1 MMDRIDEPSLLEQL
15 KSAALQRGLIDPHT
29 PIGPAEAFSLVR
41 DMPYQRASDRRPETL
56 IAEWRG
62 TCSGKHYL
70 LRDLFAELGY
80 PSHVMACT
88 SVQELTADQVPTEL
102 HDLWSA
108 ADGRFV
114 DVHNYLVLELPASD
128 MIVDATW
135 PLASAKYGLTVNPAF
150 VLGQDQ
156 NLACIPLQHWPI
168 PANQDPQAFKENLLR
183 QRFTPAE
190 LEFRDAFILA
200 LGEWLSAE

>member
-1 MMDRIDEPSLLEQL
+1 MNGHTLIKRL
-15 KSAALQRGLIDPHT
+15 KSAALQRGLIDPQT
-29 PIGPAEAFSLVR
+29 SIGLPEAFALVR

-80 PSHVMACT
+80 PSRVMART
-88 SVQELTADQVPTEL
+88 STEPLSADKIPTGL
-102 HDLWSA
+102 RDLWSA
-108 ADGRFV
+108 AGERFV
-114 DVHNYLVLELPASD
+114 DVHNYLFLEVPD
-128 MIVDATW
+128 GEMIVDATW
-135 PLASAKYGLTVNPAF
+135 PLGSGKYGLTVNPAF

-156 NLACIPLQHWPI
+156 QLACTPIQHWPI
-168 PANQDPQAFKENLLR
+168 PEGQDPQAFKEQLLR
-183 QRFTPAE
+183 QHFTPAE

-200 LGEWLSAE
+200 LGAWMAGQ

>member
-1 MMDRIDEPSLLEQL
+1 MDKHSLIDLLQA
-15 KSAALQRGLIDPHT
+15 AALQRGLIDPQAL
-29 PIGPAEAFSLVR
+29 IGPAEAYSLVR
-41 DMPYQRASDRRPETL
+41 DMPYQRATDRRPETL

-70 LRDLFAELGY
+70 LRDLFTELGY

-88 SVQELTADQVPTEL
+88 SVQDLSENLIPPEL

-108 ADGRFV
+108 AAGRFV
-114 DVHNYLVLELPASD
+114 DVHNYLVLELPASE

-135 PLASAKYGLTVNPAF
+135 PLGSEQYGLTVNPAF

-156 NLACIPLQHWPI
+156 RLASVPLQSWRV
-168 PANQDPQAFKENLLR
+168 PAGQDPQAFKETLLR
-183 QRFTPAE
+183 QNFTPAE

-200 LGEWLSAE
+200 LGNWLSEN

>member
-1 MMDRIDEPSLLEQL
+1 MLIDRL
-15 KSAALQRGLIDPHT
+15 KSTALQRGLIQPQT
-29 PIGPAEAFSLVR
+29 PIGLAEAYALVR

-88 SVQELTADQVPTEL
+88 SVESLPADKVPVDL
-102 HDLWSA
+102 RDLWSA
-108 ADGRFV
+108 ASGRFV
-114 DVHNYLVLELPASD
+114 DVHNYLVLELPASE

-135 PLASAKYGLTVNPAF
+135 PLGSGKYGLTVNPSF

-156 NLACIPLQHWPI
+156 QLACTPIQHWPI
-168 PANQDPQAFKENLLR
+168 PDDQDPQAFKDSLLR
-183 QRFTPAE
+183 QHFTPAE

-200 LGEWLSAE
+200 LGEWLAGQ